1 MAKEIKQM
9 KIKKI
14 DTMINTIL
22 LWPVSIMII
31 LVPLIVRLNVSIPNE
46 KVQEVF
52 RRSEFIDFF
61 SQGKA
66 VVLIIISIVMLT
78 MLFFFFYLIEIS
90 LRKINV

>member
-78 MLFFFFYLIEIS
+78 MLFFFYLIEIS